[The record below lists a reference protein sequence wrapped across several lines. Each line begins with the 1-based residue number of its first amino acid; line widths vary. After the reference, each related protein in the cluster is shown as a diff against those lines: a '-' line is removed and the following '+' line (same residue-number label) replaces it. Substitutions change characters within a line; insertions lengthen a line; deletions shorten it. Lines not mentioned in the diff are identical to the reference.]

1 MGGGSGFCGCCGGLF
16 TGESKTQKTVAA
28 KEVEEIWEIV
38 EIMKIV
44 CTGYF
49 AG

>member
-1 MGGGSGFCGCCGGLF
+1 MGGGSGFCGGLF
-16 TGESKTQKTVAA
+16 TGKSKTQKTVAA
-28 KEVEEIWEIV
+28 KKVEEIWEIV
-38 EIMKIV
+38 EIMKII